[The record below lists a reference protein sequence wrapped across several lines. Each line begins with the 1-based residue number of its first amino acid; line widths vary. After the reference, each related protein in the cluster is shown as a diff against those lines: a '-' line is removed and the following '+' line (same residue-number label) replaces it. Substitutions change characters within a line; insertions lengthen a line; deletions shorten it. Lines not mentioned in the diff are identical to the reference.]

1 MEEISR
7 TSITWV
13 WRVSGLFFAG
23 LVSWEMT
30 NLMPGHVTS
39 GSYRNKFTSCEH
51 PVNCYKFQN
60 TGLGLL
66 IFLAGLHRADLG
78 TCSLQHC
85 GVCSIYCN
93 SMYCNIAMN
102 TRGSSRFGPTDRI
115 LLIASSVALL
125 VSKKC
130 IVRCF

>member
-1 MEEISR
+1 M
-7 TSITWV
+7 

-60 TGLGLL
+60 TSLGLL

-78 TCSLQHC
+78 TVVVS
-85 GVCSIYCN
+85 VVSVVF
-93 SMYCNIAMN
+93 IA
-102 TRGSSRFGPTDRI
+102 
-115 LLIASSVALL
+115 IA
-125 VSKKC
+125 C
-130 IVRCF
+130 IVILQ